1 MSPTVRRG
9 CAPKQ
14 WHSFHERH
22 GSAEHAQTQS
32 IALVRR
38 SFAHELHVDCVL
50 STQAWRCRHFH
61 CVFTALLLRM
71 VCTAIPRRFFL
82 TCSKFDGAHSAR
94 GVCLAH
100 LGDSP
105 AHVWRSHRVC
115 EDPGA
120 HVRIYR
126 VFAIFFVRRAS
137 AVASPVSGTGA
148 LRDTSAICEFHQFF
162 WRWTSA
168 VVRRYSPYRC
178 FTRFQVLSSSKLGFA

>member
-1 MSPTVRRG
+1 MSPTVRRV

-14 WHSFHERH
+14 WHSFHERR

-38 SFAHELHVDCVL
+38 SFAYELLMDCIL

-61 CVFTALLLRM
+61 CAFTVLLLRM
-71 VCTAIPRRFFL
+71 VCSASPRRFFL
-82 TCSKFDGAHSAR
+82 TCSKFDGARSAWR
-94 GVCLAH
+94 TSATPLRTFGEATAYVKI
-100 LGDSP
+100 LGRMW
-105 AHVWRSHRVC
+105 H
-115 EDPGA
+115 
-120 HVRIYR
+120 IYR

-162 WRWTSA
+162 WRGTPA
-168 VVRRYSPYRC
+168 VVRRCSPYRC